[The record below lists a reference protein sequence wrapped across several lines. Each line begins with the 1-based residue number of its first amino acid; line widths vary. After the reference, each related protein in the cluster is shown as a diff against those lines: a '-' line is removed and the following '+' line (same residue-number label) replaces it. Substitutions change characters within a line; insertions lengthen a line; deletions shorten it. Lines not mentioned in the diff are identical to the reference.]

1 VISSAFI
8 SSTFDW
14 SDFSTGFAASNFA
27 FTCSQVKL
35 ADPGCAGRPGIAAC
49 ASCICASGAC
59 GKLALPARPTC
70 CALAGQKTPISIASV
85 TEPYAVQVNN
95 LVVLME

>member
-1 VISSAFI
+1 
-8 SSTFDW
+8 
-14 SDFSTGFAASNFA
+14 
-27 FTCSQVKL
+27 
-35 ADPGCAGRPGIAAC
+35 
-49 ASCICASGAC
+49 
-59 GKLALPARPTC
+59 LPARPTC